1 MTLIAGETFQNSSR
15 PLFVVVKFNSCY
27 FFSSLVQ
34 PVANI
39 TCSETTNRD
48 FQCVCK
54 SKGNVG
60 NPPPSAGWYNNSGQ
74 IGHFGYLE
82 KNLYIDNTRGESGTY
97 MCKVKSHNLTDTQ
110 NITFGK

>member
-1 MTLIAGETFQNSSR
+1 MTLMPRETFQDSSR
-15 PLFVVVKFNSCY
+15 PLVVVVKFNSCY

-39 TCSETTNRD
+39 TCSGTTNRD

-54 SKGNVG
+54 GIVG
-60 NPPPSAGWYNNSGQ
+60 NPPPSACWYSNSGQ

-82 KNLYIDNTRGESGTY
+82 NNLYIDNITRGESGTY